1 MPNILKVQP
10 RPFESDNPE
19 CLEKELGDPFQV
31 DGDGDP
37 RYEVRERGES
47 GREGRWGGEM

>member
-19 CLEKELGDPFQV
+19 CLEKELTQV
-31 DGDGDP
+31 KHDVEEFYSANRHP
-37 RYEVRERGES
+37 AHPVA
-47 GREGRWGGEM
+47 